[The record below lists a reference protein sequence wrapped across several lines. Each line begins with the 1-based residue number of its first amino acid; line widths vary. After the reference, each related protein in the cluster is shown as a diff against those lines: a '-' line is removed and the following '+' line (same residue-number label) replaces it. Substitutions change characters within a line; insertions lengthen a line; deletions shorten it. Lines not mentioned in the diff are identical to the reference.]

1 MAKRHQAQD
10 EGVVVGRRLEVDDLV
25 AFMSL
30 PIFYELRT
38 AVDVGILL
46 FDDLDRFKLPE
57 GYSKE
62 DIWRIL
68 IAIRKQAAVFIPEDP
83 EREADMWMVTTSSLS
98 FNSEMLEV
106 RTKAESSL
114 ERSLRDMQ
122 GSPFVTRFIERTLA
136 CGLAEEGIAAD
147 EERIHELFAGAA
159 PQTSVDQLVAN
170 YFRLS
175 NRCDSYARREVT
187 HGLIEGLYYELI
199 EGVDVE
205 ELPERAL
212 APLDPRLPPPESQ
225 VLMDLV
231 CQRAREVGDDMR
243 FGPVLRIIN
252 ISWFFRYFNVLP
264 RLNVLVGLLLRN
276 ILALKWEFPVLS
288 WLPEGFDPTL
298 GDAPVDAAR
307 YEAVFEHWSTDYGFG
322 FDFTPYFELNLRLYL
337 RELERLAASI
347 TYLEQLNEQIERI
360 FESHIN
366 PRQKSILAALCREP
380 GAILRIAP
388 HQRAFRVAYG
398 TARADF
404 LGLERQGYLVREQE
418 GRAFAFRAHPDLREK
433 IVQLGAA
440 VVGSA
445 EASLGA
451 MDFVVS

>member
-1 MAKRHQAQD
+1 MAKRRLAVD
-10 EGVVVGRRLEVDDLV
+10 EVV
-25 AFMSL
+25 AFMCH

-46 FDDLDRFKLPE
+46 YDDLDRYVLPE
-57 GYSKE
+57 GYSKD

-68 IAIRKQAAVFIPEDP
+68 TAIRKQAAVYIPEDP
-83 EREADMWMVTTSSLS
+83 ERAADMWMVTTSSLS
-98 FNSEMLEV
+98 FNTEMLEV

-122 GSPFVTRFIERTLA
+122 GSPFVTRFIERTLV
-136 CGLAEEGIAAD
+136 CGLMDEGIAVD
-147 EERIHELFAGAA
+147 EERVHELFAGAA
-159 PQTSVDQLVAN
+159 PQTSLDQLVAN

-175 NRCDSYARREVT
+175 SECDNLARREVT
-187 HGLIEGLYYELI
+187 HGLIETLYYELA
-199 EGVDVE
+199 EGVDLA
-205 ELPERAL
+205 ELPERVL

-231 CQRAREVGDDMR
+231 CQRAREGGDDMR

-276 ILALKWEFPVLS
+276 IIALKWGFPVLC
-288 WLPEGFDPTL
+288 WLPDGFDPFL
-298 GDAPVDAAR
+298 ADVPVDEAR
-307 YEAVFEHWSTDYGFG
+307 AKAVFEHWSTDYGFG
-322 FDFTPYFELNLRLYL
+322 FDFTPYFELNVRLYL
-337 RELERLAASI
+337 RELERLAVSI

-366 PRQKSILAALCREP
+366 ARQKSILAALCREP

-388 HQRAFRVAYG
+388 HQRTFRIAYG

-404 LGLERQGYLVREQE
+404 LGLEREGYLVREQE
-418 GRAFAFRAHPDLREK
+418 GRAFAFRAHPDLQEK

-440 VVGSA
+440 VVDSA
-445 EASLGA
+445 EATLGA
-451 MDFVVS
+451 SGVVVS

>member
-1 MAKRHQAQD
+1 MAKRRLAVD
-10 EGVVVGRRLEVDDLV
+10 EVV
-25 AFMSL
+25 AFMCH

-46 FDDLDRFKLPE
+46 YDDLDRYVLPE
-57 GYSKE
+57 GYSKD

-68 IAIRKQAAVFIPEDP
+68 TAIRKQAAVYIPEDP
-83 EREADMWMVTTSSLS
+83 ERAADMWMVTTSSLS
-98 FNSEMLEV
+98 FNTEMLEV

-122 GSPFVTRFIERTLA
+122 GSPFVTRFIERTLV
-136 CGLAEEGIAAD
+136 CGLMDEGIAVD
-147 EERIHELFAGAA
+147 EERVHELFAGAA
-159 PQTSVDQLVAN
+159 PQTSLDQLVAN

-175 NRCDSYARREVT
+175 SECDNLARREVT
-187 HGLIEGLYYELI
+187 HGLIETLYYELA
-199 EGVDVE
+199 EGVDLA
-205 ELPERAL
+205 ELPERVL

-231 CQRAREVGDDMR
+231 CQRAREGGDDMR
-243 FGPVLRIIN
+243 FGPVLRILN

-276 ILALKWEFPVLS
+276 ILALKWDLPVLC
-288 WLPEGFDPTL
+288 WLPEGFDPFL
-298 GDAPVDAAR
+298 ADVPVDEAR
-307 YEAVFEHWSTDYGFG
+307 AKAVFEHWSTDYGFG
-322 FDFTPYFELNLRLYL
+322 FDFTPYFELNVRLYL
-337 RELERLAASI
+337 RELERLAVSI

-366 PRQKSILAALCREP
+366 ARQKSILAALCREP

-388 HQRAFRVAYG
+388 HQRTFRIAYG

-404 LGLERQGYLVREQE
+404 LDLEEKGFLVREQE

-440 VVGSA
+440 VVDSA
-445 EASLGA
+445 EATLGA
-451 MDFVVS
+451 SGVVVS

>member
-1 MAKRHQAQD
+1 MAGKSAMRGKTEAVPRSTKATKRLSVD
-10 EGVVVGRRLEVDDLV
+10 ELV

-46 FDDLDRFKLPE
+46 FDDLDEYDLPE

-68 IAIRKQAAVFIPEDP
+68 LAVRKQAAVFVPEDP
-83 EREADMWMVTTSSLS
+83 ER
-98 FNSEMLEV
+98 NMLGGWEP
-106 RTKAESSL
+106 KIQ
-114 ERSLRDMQ
+114 LRD
-122 GSPFVTRFIERTLA
+122 
-136 CGLAEEGIAAD
+136 GLLTMD
-147 EERIHELFAGAA
+147 EERVHELFAGA
-159 PQTSVDQLVAN
+159 PPLTSLDQLVAN

-175 NRCDSYARREVT
+175 SDCDSLARRAVT
-187 HGLIEGLYYELI
+187 HGLIETLYYELS
-199 EGVDVE
+199 EGVDLS
-205 ELPERAL
+205 ELPERVL
-212 APLDPRLPPPESQ
+212 APLDPRLAPPESQ

-231 CQRAREVGDDMR
+231 CQRACAAGDDMR
-243 FGPVLRIIN
+243 FGPVLRLLN

-276 ILALKWEFPVLS
+276 ILALKWGFPVLS
-288 WLPEGFDPTL
+288 WIPEGFDATL
-298 GDAPVDAAR
+298 AEAPVDAAR
-307 YEAVFEHWSTDYGFG
+307 YEAVFESWSTDYGFG
-322 FDFTPYFELNLRLYL
+322 FDFTPYFELNVCLYL
-337 RELERLAASI
+337 RELEGLAASI

-360 FESHIN
+360 LESHIN
-366 PRQKSILAALCREP
+366 ARQKSILAALCREP

-388 HQRAFRVAYG
+388 HQRAFRIAYG

-404 LGLERQGYLVREQE
+404 LGLEREGYLVREQE
-418 GRAFAFRAHPDLREK
+418 GRAFAFRAHPDLQEK

-445 EASLGA
+445 EASLDA
-451 MDFVVS
+451 TPFVVS

>member
-1 MAKRHQAQD
+1 MAKGYRAQG
-10 EGVVVGRRLEVDDLV
+10 EGSVAKHRLEVDDLV

-46 FDDLDRFKLPE
+46 FDDLDRFELPE

-106 RTKAESSL
+106 RTKVESSL

-187 HGLIEGLYYELI
+187 HGLIESLYYELI
-199 EGVDVE
+199 EGVDVA
-205 ELPERAL
+205 ELPERTL

-231 CQRAREVGDDMR
+231 CQRVREVGDDMR